1 MGGVYLSDIKL
12 RRKLFLDNKGA
23 LEGLPL
29 YLIIMVVIAAVSIV
43 IIFSYLSMLQ
53 TIELERL
60 EVYIDGEKSKFATP
74 GNHEVYIIAIGSDGN
89 KLEDVTVTLTGNDI
103 NRARVT
109 DSNGKADFGM
119 ISFTSS
125 GVPYTVDVEGSYSS
139 GNVNIPIDEKI
150 TISY

>member
-1 MGGVYLSDIKL
+1 MSDLKSRCKLSWDS
-12 RRKLFLDNKGA
+12 KGA

-53 TIELERL
+53 TVELERL
-60 EVYIDGEKSKFATP
+60 EVFIDGEKSKFATP
-74 GNHEVYIIAIGSDGN
+74 GDHEVYIMAIGSDGN
-89 KLEDVTVTLTGNDI
+89 KLEDVTITLSGNEI
-103 NRARVT
+103 NKARVT
-109 DSNGKADFGM
+109 DSNGKADFG
-119 ISFTSS
+119 IVTFTNND
-125 GVPYTVDVEGSYSS
+125 VPYTIEVEGSYSG